1 MTVQR
6 ITNQMVTSQ
15 VLSNINAS
23 QSSLDTTEEQLSSG
37 LRINEPSDDPYGA
50 SLAVQLNTQLSQ
62 LSDYSDNITDG
73 EAWTSAGLS
82 AMSSITDQ
90 LQRAQEL
97 VVQAGNGSESAT
109 DLADTADELQQ
120 LMAGIKSDANAQY
133 DGQYI
138 FSGTSTSTQ
147 PYSTSS
153 GDNSYSG
160 GTGAVSRTVGSGQ
173 SVDVTTDLDSVLNGS
188 AGSPAGLLNQLQS
201 IYTQLTATP
210 PDTSQLNTTDLSN
223 LQSSL
228 SALTAQSASLGA
240 AQDRLQLAA
249 TRISD
254 LQTSVTGSLSDDQEV
269 NMATAM
275 TTYSNEQAAF
285 QAALKAGASIVQTS
299 LMDFLNQ

>member
-15 VLSNINAS
+15 VLSNINSS
-23 QSSLDTTEEQLSSG
+23 QSSLATTEEQLSSG

-50 SLAVQLNTQLSQ
+50 SLAIQLNSQLSQ
-62 LSDYSDNITDG
+62 LSDYSDNINDG

-138 FSGTSTSTQ
+138 FSGTSTTTQ
-147 PYSTSS
+147 PYSTSA
-153 GDNSYSG
+153 GDNTYSG
-160 GTGAVSRTVGSGQ
+160 GTGAVSRTVGNGQ

-188 AGSPAGLLNQLQS
+188 SGSPAGLLNQLQS

-240 AQDRLQLAA
+240 AQNRLQLAA
-249 TRISD
+249 SRISD
-254 LQTSVTGSLSDDQEV
+254 LQVSVTGSLQDDQDV